1 MPRGRPKSTATVP
14 TFKTLLKDATEIQ
27 LEDNAKEIFMRR
39 YALKDKEGN
48 TSENVEEAFWR
59 VASHVAGGEKTKKLQ
74 ETYSDYYYKLMAELR
89 FVPNTPTWSG
99 AKTKLGQLAA
109 CFVLPI
115 EDDMGSARG
124 GIFDTLKN
132 AALIQQTGGGN
143 GFSFSKIR
151 PKGDR
156 VSGSNG
162 VASGPVSFL
171 EAYDK
176 AFEQIAQGGTR
187 RGANMAVLR
196 VDHPDIRDFIKCKAE
211 EGKVAN
217 FNISVGVTD
226 AFMEAVKNGTTF
238 DLVNPRDG
246 SVWDT
251 IDARE
256 LFGEIINYAYK
267 NGEPGVLF
275 LDAANRQNPVPNQ
288 YELEATNPCGEQ
300 WLGPYENCCLGHVN
314 INASVIN
321 GKMDWDHLKETVI
334 LGTRFLDDVV
344 TQNAYVPAVPEL
356 KEAAHKNRRIGLGFM
371 GLADAMYKLG
381 IRYGS
386 PEGLEFASQ
395 VTEFMRYHSMLSSIE
410 LAREKGPFPGIE
422 GSIYDPKDLKWEI
435 PTSLIEH
442 RADFGRPDLNWDSVL
457 ASLLKFGIRNST
469 QTTIAPTGTTA
480 TIYSVEGYGCEPV
493 FALAYYRNVYQ
504 SAGGTENLQLTYVSP
519 SFQKA
524 MDSTDLSE
532 EKKKEIV
539 EEAINKGTIQHVDG
553 IPPHIKNTFVV
564 SSDIEPEEHV
574 WTQAV
579 IQRFID
585 NSISKTCNFPSTA
598 EPEDVKNAYW
608 LAWELGCKGLTVY
621 VTGSRQEV
629 VLETK
634 ETKDAKSKLADSAEV
649 QNVDSSEISVSAAG
663 KRPRPSV
670 VIGRTHEISTPFG
683 DAFVTVNRNGETGK
697 KPFEVFVT
705 TGKSGSDTAAFSE
718 ALGRLIS
725 GWLRSADDP
734 DKALQE
740 IAHQLRGIGGST
752 SIGFGISRVSSIP
765 DAVAKVLSSELDLSK
780 RIQESGTD
788 LLLETGDAYN
798 QESLFNSDES
808 STSDVV
814 VETEKQSAAEVSPQ
828 SAVSGSSDS
837 SSNSSAVFKNASVCP
852 ECNNMTLIE
861 TEGCV
866 KCSTCAYTRC

>member
-1 MPRGRPKSTATVP
+1 MPRGRPKSNPQVIQ
-14 TFKTLLKDATEIQ
+14 FKTIPSSRIEKIDLDE
-27 LEDNAKEIFMRR
+27 NAREIFMRR
-39 YALKDKEGN
+39 YALKDEDGKTGE
-48 TSENVEEAFWR
+48 TVEEAFWR
-59 VASHVAGGEKTKKLQ
+59 VANHIGEGEKSKKSA
-74 ETYSDYYYKLMAELR
+74 EVYSDLFYNLMAEKR

-99 AKTKLGQLAA
+99 SKTKLGQLAA

-115 EDDMGSARG
+115 IDDMGSARG

-143 GFSFSKIR
+143 GFSFSNLR

-156 VSGSNG
+156 VKTSNG

-176 AFEQIAQGGTR
+176 AFGQIAQGGTR

-196 VDHPDIRDFIKCKAE
+196 VDHPDIREFIKCKAE
-211 EGKVAN
+211 EGTVAN

-226 AFMEAVKNGTTF
+226 KFMEAVRTDSNF
-238 DLVNPRDG
+238 DLINPRDG
-246 SVWDT
+246 SVWET
-251 IDARE
+251 VNARE
-256 LFGEIINYAYK
+256 LFDEIVQYAYK

-314 INASVIN
+314 INASVID
-321 GKMDWDHLKETVI
+321 GELDWEHLRESAV
-334 LGTRFLDDVV
+334 LGTRFLDNVV

-386 PEGLEFASQ
+386 PESLDFASQ
-395 VTEFMRYHSMLSSIE
+395 ITEFLRYHSMLTSIE
-410 LAREKGPFPGIE
+410 LAREKGAFPGIS
-422 GSIYDPKDLKWEI
+422 GSIYDSENLQWDI
-435 PTSLIEH
+435 PTPLIDNKT
-442 RADFGRPDLNWDSVL
+442 DFGRPNLDWSKIKT
-457 ASLLKFGIRNST
+457 SLLKYGIRNST
-469 QTTIAPTGTTA
+469 QMTVAPTGTTA
-480 TIYSVEGYGCEPV
+480 TVYGIEGYGCEPV

-504 SAGGTENLQLTYVSP
+504 SAGGSENLQLTYVSP

-524 MDSTDLSE
+524 MDETEMSDD
-532 EKKKEIV
+532 KKKEII
-539 EEAINKGTIQHVDG
+539 EESINKGTIQQVEG

-564 SSDIEPEEHV
+564 SSDINAEEHV
-574 WTQAV
+574 WMQSV

-585 NSISKTCNFPSTA
+585 NSISKTCNFPA
-598 EPEDVKNAYW
+598 EATPEDVKKAYM
-608 LAWELGCKGLTVY
+608 LAWEQGCKGLTVY
-621 VTGSRQEV
+621 VTGSRDEV

-634 ETKDAKSKLADSAEV
+634 ATKDSKANKDVNAEDV
-649 QNVDSSEISVSAAG
+649 EVEDVSVSVAG
-663 KRPRPSV
+663 KRPRPQV
-670 VIGRTHEISTPFG
+670 VIGRTHEVSTPFG
-683 DAFVTVNRNGETGK
+683 DAFVTVNRNGKDNK

-705 TGKSGSDTAAFSE
+705 IGKSGSDAAAFAE

-725 GWLRSADDP
+725 GWLRSADNP
-734 DKALQE
+734 NKAMEE
-740 IAHQLRGIGGST
+740 ISHQLRGIGGST

-765 DAVAKVLSSELDLSK
+765 DAVAKVLANELDLSEK
-780 RIQESGTD
+780 LE
-788 LLLETGDAYN
+788 ETGDALLLATGEGYN
-798 QESLFNSDES
+798 QDALFDVDNKENVSVDVTQETVSDS
-808 STSDVV
+808 NGT
-814 VETEKQSAAEVSPQ
+814 
-828 SAVSGSSDS
+828 SAVKTMG
-837 SSNSSAVFKNASVCP
+837 SSAVFKSASVCP

-866 KCSTCAYTRC
+866 KCSSCAYTRC